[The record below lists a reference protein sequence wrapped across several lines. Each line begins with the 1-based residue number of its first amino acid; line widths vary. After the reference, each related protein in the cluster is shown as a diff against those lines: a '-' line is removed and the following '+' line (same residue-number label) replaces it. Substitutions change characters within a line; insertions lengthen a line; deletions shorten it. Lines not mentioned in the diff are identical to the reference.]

1 MTPLGRHD
9 SGAAKQGLTQLGLT
23 LLATGLAGLV
33 TACVATPLR
42 PLPAI
47 NQRLEQNGGNR
58 DPSLS
63 GRWLALISGRNGRE
77 RVELIDLDLNRPVP
91 LPGLNWP
98 DAQPLNVSVDAS
110 GERMA
115 LIRQRDGRTELA
127 LYRRSRESLQP
138 LQLDPPGVPR
148 QVQLGADGRMLA
160 VQVSRGGL
168 WQVDLIELP

>member
-1 MTPLGRHD
+1 MTL
-9 SGAAKQGLTQLGLT
+9 QGLQHPGVARLGVA
-23 LLATGLAGLV
+23 LLASGLLS
-33 TACVATPLR
+33 ACVATPLR

-47 NQRLEQNGGNR
+47 NQRLEQNGSTR

-63 GRWLALISGRNGRE
+63 GRWLALISGRDGRE
-77 RVELIDLDLNRPVP
+77 RVELIDLELNRPVP
-91 LPGLNWP
+91 LPGLNRP
-98 DAQPLNVSVDAS
+98 DAQPLNVSVDAA

-127 LYRRSRESLQP
+127 LYSRSRQSLQP
-138 LQLDPPGVPR
+138 LPLDPPGVPR
-148 QVQLGADGRMLA
+148 QLQLDANGRVLA

>member
-1 MTPLGRHD
+1 MTPLERHD
-9 SGAAKQGLTQLGLT
+9 RDIDQVRLAQLGLT
-23 LLATGLAGLV
+23 LMAVSLLG
-33 TACVATPLR
+33 ACASTPLR

-47 NQRLEQNGGNR
+47 NQRLEQSGGNR

-63 GRWLALISGRNGRE
+63 GRWLALIRGRDGRE
-77 RVELIDLDLNRPVP
+77 RVELMDLDQNRPVP
-91 LPGLNWP
+91 LPGLNRP
-98 DAQPLNVSVDAS
+98 DAQPLNVSVDAA

-138 LQLDPPGVPR
+138 LPLEPPGVPR
-148 QVQLGADGRMLA
+148 QVQLSADGRVLA
-160 VQVSRGGL
+160 VQISRGGL